1 MALRMSVCLAALTQ
15 ASEMVKHKPKP
26 MRTYTADS
34 EPPKRCGIQNVPH
47 DPAQGTRVALALFGL
62 VRNNATALN
71 FERFLLAPLLDD
83 TKEKYTIDVV
93 LHANVASRI
102 TNARSGEALQKLPGY
117 GAWRRFAPCRWTLE
131 DQDALDAR
139 LQKFKRQVMKVTS
152 DTYHDDGQSIM
163 NLLRALHS
171 LRESGRLV
179 EAREHATGLRFDV
192 VASVRVDTIF
202 TREVPAPVFAF
213 AKKSPVAKIFVPHF
227 GCSIN
232 GDLVLNDRFA
242 LGQRQEMLYVYLNRI
257 ETLIT
262 YHVNKSETRHVGISG
277 ERHLLNA
284 VSDKHIPVARLFE
297 FCLRRVRAGGRIWY
311 KLFVSQDGHTCPL
324 EETDQCDQACMLA
337 QPRCEAGR
345 GCRQRGQHYAAR
357 FFDGYDWCDNKKT
370 PDYVCRYDTVRLGF
384 SEAGKKPPG
393 PPPGAAGG
401 KTMPPRGRA
410 RGWRAAAAAK
420 TRKGEM

>member
-1 MALRMSVCLAALTQ
+1 MGLRLVGLAALSA
-15 ASEMVKHKPKP
+15 ASEVYRHPVKL
-26 MRTYTADS
+26 MRTYTADA
-34 EPPKRCGIQNVPH
+34 EPPKRCFVQNVPH
-47 DPAQGTRVALALFGL
+47 DPRDGTRIALALFGL

-71 FERFLLAPLLDD
+71 FERFLLAPLLDE
-83 TKEKYTIDVV
+83 KQEKYTIDVV
-93 LHANVASRI
+93 LHANVANRI
-102 TNARSGEALQKLPGY
+102 TNARTAESLQKLPGY

-139 LQKFKRQVMKVTS
+139 LQKFKRRVMESTS

-179 EAREHATGLRFDV
+179 ASREHATGLKFHV
-192 VASVRVDTIF
+192 IASVRVDTIL
-202 TREVPAPVFAF
+202 TREVPASVFAY
-213 AKKSPVAKIFVPHF
+213 AKHSTVAKIFVPHF

-242 LGQRQEMLYVYLNRI
+242 IGQRQEMLHVYLNRI
-257 ETLIT
+257 ETLT
-262 YHVNKSETRHVGISG
+262 NYHVNSSETRHVGVSG

-284 VSDKHIPVARLFE
+284 VADKHVPVARLFE

-324 EETDQCDQACMLA
+324 EETDFCDQACMLA

-357 FFDGYDWCDNKKT
+357 FFDGYQSAWKST
-370 PDYVCRYDTVRLGF
+370 SELGDPENSF
-384 SEAGKKPPG
+384 VNLHAIEP
-393 PPPGAAGG
+393 
-401 KTMPPRGRA
+401 
-410 RGWRAAAAAK
+410 
-420 TRKGEM
+420 TR